1 MTGSER
7 TIDGAIGEGWSG
19 RDPDGCHVNVVLAQR
34 GSVTAAALMTAFTTP
49 RQGHSPILVCV
60 GADKDHYE
68 PIWPPTVMMNKATM
82 AGERHA
88 KITYGATQLGVGQ
101 GVLDAVADDCCRPP
115 TRRSCS
121 SPCGST
127 PARATKPPFATPPAR
142 PPARRW
148 AWRCRG
154 ETRRPRAR
162 WWSGATRCATRT
174 TRGAERREADGP
186 RCTHPCSR
194 PAGVVRW

>member
-1 MTGSER
+1 MIGMQR

-68 PIWPPTVMMNKATM
+68 PIWPPTVMMNKATI

-101 GVLDAVADDCCRPP
+101 GVLDAVADDLLPP
-115 TRRSCS
+115 TDATIVFVAVWIDPGAGDESAVRDAARKATRKAVGMAVS
-121 SPCGST
+121 GRDEAT
-127 PARATKPPFATPPAR
+127 ARALV
-142 PPARRW
+142 
-148 AWRCRG
+148 
-154 ETRRPRAR
+154 
-162 WWSGATRCATRT
+162 
-174 TRGAERREADGP
+174 ERRDD
-186 RCTHPCSR
+186 
-194 PAGVVRW
+194 VRNPYYSGS